1 MIGVTAV
8 RWIYWGI
15 AILGFVVAFG
25 PELGILDATRLSL
38 SGIGVVAFF
47 FGVGFFITK
56 HYHRLLEAGDWKQRK
71 PNPKMALLGLAAL
84 GLVIM
89 GLYLYAVGEP
99 RSHLRLHV
107 LPACFLFFA
116 GRWIYRS
123 N

>member
-1 MIGVTAV
+1 MIGVTAI
-8 RWIYWGI
+8 RWIYWGT
-15 AILGFVVAFG
+15 AALGFVVAFG
-25 PELGILDATRLSL
+25 PELGIPDATKRISWRHRRR
-38 SGIGVVAFF
+38 GG
-47 FGVGFFITK
+47 GFFMTK
-56 HYHRLLEAGDWKQRK
+56 LYHPLLEAGDWKQRK

-99 RSHLRLHV
+99 RSHLRLHCSRR
-107 LPACFLFFA
+107 ASSFFA